1 MAGRAHDNNEAHHRL
16 MKTILTAT
24 LLSLALAAPP
34 LHANEFYQPARLGLT
49 DTEQQNEP
57 EQETDISHERA
68 TEALIDHG
76 MGYLGIRYRRGGTSP
91 ETGLDCSGLV
101 QNVFRHSLGLQLPRT
116 AADMARLGEKV
127 NKNELLPGD
136 LVFFKTSRRAFSHV
150 GIYVGEGRFLHSPS
164 SGGVVR
170 VESMG
175 KKYWQT
181 RYNGARRL
189 LASNS

>member
-1 MAGRAHDNNEAHHRL
+1 
-16 MKTILTAT
+16 MKTFLTLTMLGAC
-24 LLSLALAAPP
+24 LVLNAAP

-49 DTEQQNEP
+49 DADPQDDDE
-57 EQETDISHERA
+57 ETDTSLESA

-76 MGYLGIRYRRGGTSP
+76 MGYLGIRYRRGGSSP

-101 QNVFRHSLGLQLPRT
+101 QNVFRHSIGLQLPRT

-136 LVFFKTSRRAFSHV
+136 LVFFNTSRRAFSHV
-150 GIYVGEGRFLHSPS
+150 GIYVGDGRFLHSPS

-175 KKYWQT
+175 KKYWKA

-189 LASNS
+189 LASDS

>member
-1 MAGRAHDNNEAHHRL
+1 
-16 MKTILTAT
+16 MKTLLTITMLGA
-24 LLSLALAAPP
+24 SLVLNAAP

-49 DTEQQNEP
+49 DAERYEEADEP
-57 EQETDISHERA
+57 EASLESA
-68 TEALIDHG
+68 SEALIDHG

-127 NKNELLPGD
+127 DKHELMPGD

-175 KKYWQT
+175 KKYWRA

>member
-1 MAGRAHDNNEAHHRL
+1 
-16 MKTILTAT
+16 MKTLLTIT
-24 LLSLALAAPP
+24 LLGACLLLNTSP

-49 DTEQQNEP
+49 DAEP
-57 EQETDISHERA
+57 QDEADELEDSFERA
-68 TEALIDHG
+68 SEALVGHG
-76 MGYLGIRYRRGGTSP
+76 MGYLGIRYRRGGSSP

-101 QNVFRHSLGLQLPRT
+101 QNVFRHSIGLQLPRT

-150 GIYVGEGRFLHSPS
+150 GIYVGDGRFLHSPS

-189 LASNS
+189 LTSRS

>member
-1 MAGRAHDNNEAHHRL
+1 
-16 MKTILTAT
+16 MKTFLTAT
-24 LLSLALAAPP
+24 MLGLGLAMTTPS

-49 DTEQQNEP
+49 DAEQQDEVEGP
-57 EQETDISHERA
+57 DASAESV

-101 QNVFRHSLGLQLPRT
+101 QNVFRNSLGLQLPRT

-127 NKNELLPGD
+127 AKSELLPGD

-175 KKYWQT
+175 KKYWQA

-189 LASNS
+189 VASNS